1 MSKFSPDSS
10 LPQSANLDR
19 LHTLWLS
26 LCLCAIIAT
35 LEYAT
40 PSDYVFGYLYIGP
53 ILLISRLGRTIT
65 LKLTLL
71 SAVLTLLNIWIPE
84 GSLPANSTVASR
96 IIAVLALAVTGLLS
110 IRNRRSQ
117 EMLGQQQAKIEAQ
130 AELASVRED
139 FASTLTHDL
148 KTPLLGAIETLKA
161 FQQEQFGAVQ
171 PKQAKVLETIIRSHH
186 SSLKLVETLLDI
198 YRNDT
203 EGLRLNLAPVDLI
216 KLAEEVASSLF
227 DLAASRRVHL
237 AFRYGDSDFRQF
249 LWVDGDALQL
259 QRVFA
264 NLLTNAINHTPR
276 GGKVEILLES
286 QSAYQIAKIIDTGA
300 GITPAELPHLFERF
314 YQGHS
319 DRQAQGSGLGLYLSR
334 QIVEAHGGSLW
345 AENQSPHGALF
356 GVRLPIRSRPTAD

>member
-1 MSKFSPDSS
+1 MPQPDRSTGV
-10 LPQSANLDR
+10 PI
-19 LHTLWLS
+19 LWLS
-26 LCLCAIIAT
+26 LGLCAIIAA

-40 PSDYVFGYLYIGP
+40 PSDYLFGYLYSGP
-53 ILLISRLGRTIT
+53 ILLVSRLGRVAT
-65 LKLTLL
+65 LRLTVL
-71 SAVLTLLNIWIPE
+71 SGALTVLNIWIPI
-84 GSLPANSTVASR
+84 SSPPTDSTVASR
-96 IIAVLALAVTGLLS
+96 LIAVLALGVTGHLS
-110 IRNRRSQ
+110 IRNRRYQ
-117 EMLGQQQAKIEAQ
+117 DMLGQQQAKIKAQ
-130 AELASVRED
+130 EELASVRED

-161 FQQEQFGAVQ
+161 FQQAQFGVVQ
-171 PKQAKVLETIIRSHH
+171 PQQAKVLKTIIRSHR

-203 EGLRLNLAPVDLI
+203 EGLRLTLAPVDLV
-216 KLAEEVASSLF
+216 KLAEEIASSLF

-237 AFRYGDSDFRQF
+237 LFRYGDSDFRQF

-276 GGKVEILLES
+276 GGKVEIVLES
-286 QSAYQIAKIIDTGA
+286 QSAYQVVKIIDTGA

-334 QIVEAHGGSLW
+334 QIIEAHGGSLW
-345 AENQSPHGALF
+345 AENQSPQGALF
-356 GVRLPIRSRPTAD
+356 GFRLPVRSRPALS